1 MTAPSDDPEA
11 IKLTIPAEAIYAQL
25 ARLTA
30 ASISARYDFSYDDV
44 EDVRIAVGELCG
56 LLVDDEPTRIEFA
69 YRFGDDTLDIS
80 AQRLPAGE
88 PVTVGPLSHQILDA
102 VTDEIDVHDHGTG
115 LTIRK
120 HRRG

>member
-1 MTAPSDDPEA
+1 MPSSSDDTDT
-11 IKLTIPAEAIYAQL
+11 IKLTVPAEPIYAQL

-56 LLVDDEPTRIEFA
+56 LLVDDERTHIEFA
-69 YRFGDDTLDIS
+69 YRFDRDVLDIS
-80 AQRLPAGE
+80 ARRLPAGE
-88 PVTVGPLSHQILDA
+88 PVEVGPLSHQILDA
-102 VTDEIDVHDHGTG
+102 VTDEITVHERGTG

-120 HRRG
+120 QRRG